1 MTLVLASGSAI
12 RRSILDA
19 AGVPS
24 LVVPARVDE
33 DRVKAGFTGD
43 DAALASALAGAKAL
57 ETSARLSGKWVIGGD
72 SLVSVN
78 GRRFDKPTGREDAIA
93 HLKVFSGNVMRLTS
107 AVCLA
112 RNGQI
117 DWSHAETAQLQ
128 VRHLS
133 DTFIHNYLDAEWPAV
148 SACVGVFRF
157 EGPGVQLFESVE
169 GSHFTILGMPLLP
182 LLAAL
187 RARGVIPE

>member
-12 RRSILDA
+12 RRSMLEA
-19 AGVPS
+19 AGVPHD
-24 LVVPARVDE
+24 VDPARVDE
-33 DRVKAGFTGD
+33 DALKAGFTGD
-43 DAALASALAGAKAL
+43 DAALATALAEAKAI
-57 ETSARLSGKWVIGGD
+57 ETASRLSGKWTIGGD
-72 SLVSVN
+72 SLVSVD
-78 GRRFDKPTGREDAIA
+78 GRRFDKPASREDAAA
-93 HLKVFSGNVMRLTS
+93 HLRAFSGRTMKLTS

-112 RNGQI
+112 R
-117 DWSHAETAQLQ
+117 DARVFWSHAETARLQ
-128 VRHLS
+128 VRHFG

-182 LLAAL
+182 LLGAL
-187 RARGVIPE
+187 RAHGILAA